1 MSRKRGE
8 HTSAAPHRGGSVDD
22 LITRAHH
29 AAVCVQDF
37 VAARDFY
44 VDVLGFRVEGEMDR
58 RDEPALGTVVG
69 LPGAVVRWAVLA
81 RDSFRLELFKYY
93 APAGRTEA
101 NRQCDAGYTHVAF
114 EVRDVDET
122 YRRLTVAG
130 HRTTAPPQIL
140 RGGRTKVIY
149 LLAPEDSVV
158 ELIEFRDPVTSSGVS
173 S

>member
-1 MSRKRGE
+1 
-8 HTSAAPHRGGSVDD
+8 
-22 LITRAHH
+22 
-29 AAVCVQDF
+29 VQDF
-37 VAARDFY
+37 PAARDFY
-44 VDVLGFRVEGEMDR
+44 IDVLGFRVEGEMDR

-69 LPGAVVRWAVLA
+69 LPGAVVRWAMLA

-93 APAGRTEA
+93 APAGRREV

-114 EVRDVDET
+114 EVRDVDEA
-122 YRRLTVAG
+122 YRRLTAAG
-130 HRTTAPPQIL
+130 HRTTAPPQML

-158 ELIEFRDPVTSSGVS
+158 ELIEFRDPVSSGGVS